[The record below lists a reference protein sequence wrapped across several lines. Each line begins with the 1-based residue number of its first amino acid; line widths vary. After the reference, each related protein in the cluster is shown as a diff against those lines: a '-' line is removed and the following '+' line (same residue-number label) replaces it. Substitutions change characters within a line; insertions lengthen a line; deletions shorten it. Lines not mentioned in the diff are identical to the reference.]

1 MDKGKW
7 YLDPHTWALIA
18 ADVISILGV
27 ISTYLPPKYAAG
39 VIALSHAI
47 YGIDQ
52 IVTGAM
58 QNQTPT
64 ATDTVTTTSKTS
76 IPVAPVESPHIEL

>member
-1 MDKGKW
+1 MENEKW
-7 YLDPHTWALIA
+7 YEDPHVWAVIA
-18 ADVISILGV
+18 ADIISILGV
-27 ISTYLPPKYAAG
+27 VSTYLPPKYAAG

-58 QNQTPT
+58 QNQTPV

-76 IPVAPVESPHIEL
+76 VPVEAPHIEL